1 MRGKVCRSI
10 PKRIKEWDHP
20 RICGEKESKLQ
31 EIEDIS
37 GSPPHMRGKVAT
49 GRQTVCRCGIT
60 PAYAGKSVAKCG
72 AVEEVGDHPRIC
84 GEKYSGL
91 FEQQNDAGITP
102 AYAGKSGISSQA
114 KPSRRDHPR
123 VCGEKVPAIRR
134 FAQIMGSPP
143 RMRGKGH
150 RIPLRH
156 PLQGITPAYAG
167 KSSACR
173 RTLSAG
179 WDHPRICGEKAEM
192 GGFIPRFSG
201 SPPRMRGKVLPD
213 RGRVLGV
220 GITPAYAG
228 KSFPTSMFRSV
239 GRDHPRICGEKI
251 VVSRTW
257 CSRSGL
263 PPRMRG
269 KVQGLRENLERMGIT
284 PAYAGKSYPMSA
296 QPES

>member
-60 PAYAGKSVAKCG
+60 PAYAGK
-72 AVEEVGDHPRIC
+72 R
-84 GEKYSGL
+84 GL
-91 FEQQNDAGITP
+91 RKRGSRNP
-102 AYAGKSGISSQA
+102 A
-114 KPSRRDHPR
+114 
-123 VCGEKVPAIRR
+123 
-134 FAQIMGSPP
+134 
-143 RMRGKGH
+143 
-150 RIPLRH
+150 
-156 PLQGITPAYAG
+156 
-167 KSSACR
+167 
-173 RTLSAG
+173 
-179 WDHPRICGEKAEM
+179 DHPRICGEKAEM

-228 KSFPTSMFRSV
+228 KRLWCRGHGAP
-239 GRDHPRICGEKI
+239 GQDYPRVCGEKFRAYAMI
-251 VVSRTW
+251 WQEWGS
-257 CSRSGL
+257 
-263 PPRMRG
+263 PPHMRG
-269 KVQGLRENLERMGIT
+269 KALRHG
-284 PAYAGKSYPMSA
+284 
-296 QPES
+296 